1 MGNYCNFAK
10 TNIMNNTEKNV
21 EFLNYRIKALEE
33 KLKEKED
40 IIAKQELAAKLKL
53 LDDLPNN
60 FK

>member
-1 MGNYCNFAK
+1 
-10 TNIMNNTEKNV
+10 MNNTEKNV